1 MTAHLPTPEESLRVG
16 DFRMAALA
24 IVYAA
29 HPLPIGET
37 DVILKIHEAL
47 PKDYRGEDPIDASL
61 DALIEL
67 TVGGM
72 LMWDLP
78 VAEERTLIY
87 RVRTCRGG
95 DDGGVPTDNSRDDED
110 DQ

>member
-1 MTAHLPTPEESLRVG
+1 MAFLTAHLPTPEESLRLS

-29 HPLPIGET
+29 HPAPINET
-37 DVILKIHEAL
+37 DIILRIHEAL
-47 PKDYRGEDPIDASL
+47 PQDYRGEDPIDASL

-67 TVGGM
+67 TVGGL
-72 LMWDLP
+72 LMWDIP
-78 VAEERTLIY
+78 VDESRVLVY

-95 DDGGVPTDNSRDDED
+95 SDGAVADRE
-110 DQ
+110 